1 MFQSI
6 IDVLSVAN
14 NVMNVITMIKLVAW
28 FISGDYRY
36 IKWRKPTIKD
46 VVKISFEAMT
56 EYYL

>member
-1 MFQSI
+1 MLQSI

-36 IKWRKPTIKD
+36 IKWRRPTMKD

>member
-28 FISGDYRY
+28 FASGDHRY

-46 VVKISFEAMT
+46 VLKISFEAMT

>member
-1 MFQSI
+1 MLQSI

-36 IKWRKPTIKD
+36 IKWRKPTMKD